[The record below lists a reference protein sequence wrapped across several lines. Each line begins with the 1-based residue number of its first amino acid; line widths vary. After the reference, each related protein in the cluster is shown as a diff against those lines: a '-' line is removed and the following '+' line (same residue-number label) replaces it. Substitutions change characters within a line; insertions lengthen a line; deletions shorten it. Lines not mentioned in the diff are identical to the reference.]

1 MLTYLIFCQKIR
13 PLKWLI
19 IYCDH
24 LPSKASP
31 NLPYY
36 GFCEISFSWM
46 KDSLNS
52 RHLKRCSTSLISR
65 EMLIK
70 TTMRCYL
77 TPVRM
82 AIIKKNTSNERWQG
96 CGEKGTLLLCW
107 WKCKLVQTLWK
118 TLWTFLQNVKIEFPC
133 DPAIPLLGLY
143 PKNSRKS
150 YMYLNI
156 HGSVIY
162 NCKVFK
168 HFKHPSTDKWT
179 KMWYTSIH
187 THTCTHNGML
197 LVHKKEWYFSICSN
211 IYGLGGHRGA
221 WCVTGHGVAESDVTE
236 WLTLFLSLSQ

>member
-1 MLTYLIFCQKIR
+1 M
-13 PLKWLI
+13 
-19 IYCDH
+19 
-24 LPSKASP
+24 
-31 NLPYY
+31 
-36 GFCEISFSWM
+36 
-46 KDSLNS
+46 
-52 RHLKRCSTSLISR
+52 
-65 EMLIK
+65 
-70 TTMRCYL
+70 
-77 TPVRM
+77 
-82 AIIKKNTSNERWQG
+82 
-96 CGEKGTLLLCW
+96 
-107 WKCKLVQTLWK
+107 
-118 TLWTFLQNVKIEFPC
+118 FLQNVKIEFPC
-133 DPAIPLLGLY
+133 DLAIPLLGLY

-221 WCVTGHGVAESDVTE
+221 WCVTGHGVAESDMTE
-236 WLTLFLSLSQ
+236 WLTLSLALQLYSLILYIANYSSIYLGSPPVQATHLGWILTVSVMLHPILSVQKFLMLGRREPSDAGVHKCSERLKMIILTL